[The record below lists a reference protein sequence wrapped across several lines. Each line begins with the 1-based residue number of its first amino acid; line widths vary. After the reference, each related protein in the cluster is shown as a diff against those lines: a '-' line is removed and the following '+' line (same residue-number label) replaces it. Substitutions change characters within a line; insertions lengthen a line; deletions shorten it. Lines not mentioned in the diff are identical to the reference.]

1 MDAETFAQFLQ
12 QREGETIDF
21 KMPVPTSA
29 DLAALITALYNTRGG
44 YIIFGVDDNRQ
55 PVGVPSPQGIEAGIV
70 NIIRDRCELDIMPAI
85 EIVSYQGSEFVVVHC
100 PKGPRPPYFVRDNP
114 RPYIRV
120 GSTNRE
126 ATTEET
132 RRLYLAGGEAGF
144 ERQPNPRATL
154 ADLSKPLITRYRQRR
169 ELLANFAIEIT
180 DEELL
185 RNLGCLVAVN
195 GDLRP
200 THAGVLLFTKEP
212 QRFLPQSEVTVVRFK
227 GIDVVEYLDRKDLQ
241 GPLSDLV
248 TDAEAFI
255 YRHIRVGRRVIGFE
269 GVDFW
274 EYPKEAIRE
283 AVVNAVIHRDYSLQG
298 QRIRIFIFDDRIEV
312 YSPGLVPPGV
322 TLEELRQLKSRSV
335 LRNPAIVSVFRD
347 LGGFIEKL
355 GTGIRRMA
363 AAMEAHHLSKPQFD
377 ELSGEFLVTLIG
389 PSERFMQ
396 EENSRPW
403 IKGLNPRQIQ
413 AIEYLMRKGRLTNK
427 AYQELANVGR
437 TTAKKELQQLVS
449 KRLMKAQG
457 SGRGFHYI
465 LHPKWSPQ

>member
-1 MDAETFAQFLQ
+1 MDAEIFAQLLQ
-12 QREGETIDF
+12 QRESETLDY
-21 KMPVPTSA
+21 KMTVPSSA
-29 DLAALITALYNTRGG
+29 DLAALMTAFYNTRGG
-44 YIIFGVDDNRQ
+44 NIIFGVDDNRQ
-55 PVGVPSPQGIEAGIV
+55 AVGVPSPQGIEMGVV
-70 NIIRDRCELDIMPAI
+70 NIIRDQCALDVMPTI
-85 EIVSYQGSEFVVVHC
+85 EIVPYQGLEFVVIHC
-100 PKGPRPPYFVRDNP
+100 PKGPHPPYFVRDHP

-144 ERQPNPRATL
+144 ERLPNLQTTS
-154 ADLSKPLITRYRQRR
+154 ADLSKPLIDRYRRR
-169 ELLANFAIEIT
+169 RQQVADFALELT
-180 DEELL
+180 DDELL
-185 RNLGCLVAVN
+185 RNLGCLSAVN
-195 GDLRP
+195 GNVRP
-200 THAGVLLFTKEP
+200 THAGVLLFADEP

-227 GIDVVEYLDRKDLQ
+227 GTDVVEYLDRKDLG
-241 GPLSDLV
+241 GPLPDLV

-255 YRHIRVGRRVIGFE
+255 YRHVRVGRRIIGFE

-283 AVVNAVIHRDYSLQG
+283 AVVNAIIHRDYSLPG

-335 LRNPAIVSVFRD
+335 LRNPVIVSVFRD

-363 AAMEAHHLSKPQFD
+363 AVMETHHLPKPQFD

-389 PSERFMQ
+389 PGERFMQ

-403 IKGLNPRQIQ
+403 IKGLNDRQIQ
-413 AIEYLMRKGRLTNK
+413 AVEYLMRKGRLTNK
-427 AYQELANVGR
+427 AYQELARVGR
-437 TTAKKELQQLVS
+437 TTAKKELQALVS
-449 KRLMKAQG
+449 KRLTKAQG

>member
-1 MDAETFAQFLQ
+1 MDAETFAKLLQ
-12 QREGETIDF
+12 QREGETLDF
-21 KMPVPTSA
+21 KLTVPSSA
-29 DLAALITALYNTRGG
+29 DLAALITAFYNTQGG
-44 YIIFGVDDNRQ
+44 NIIFGVDDNRQ
-55 PVGVPSPQGIEAGIV
+55 PVGVPSPQGIEMGIV

-85 EIVSYQGSEFVVVHC
+85 EIVPYQGLEFVVVHC
-100 PKGPRPPYFVRDNP
+100 PKGPRPPYFVRDHP
-114 RPYIRV
+114 RPYIRA

-132 RRLYLAGGEAGF
+132 RRLYLAGGETAF
-144 ERQPNPRATL
+144 ERLPNPQTTL
-154 ADLSKPLITRYRQRR
+154 AELSKPLIDRYRRR
-169 ELLANFAIEIT
+169 RQQVADFTIELT

-195 GDLRP
+195 GDLHP
-200 THAGVLLFTKEP
+200 TQAGVLLFAEEP

-227 GIDVVEYLDRKDLQ
+227 GTDVVEYLDRKDLH
-241 GPLSDLV
+241 GPLPDLV

-283 AVVNAVIHRDYSLQG
+283 AVVNAVIHRDYSLPG

-335 LRNPAIVSVFRD
+335 LRNPVIVSVFRD

-363 AAMEAHHLSKPQFD
+363 AAMEVHHLPKPQFD

-389 PSERFMQ
+389 PGERFMQ
-396 EENSRPW
+396 EENSRSW
-403 IKGLNPRQIQ
+403 IKGLNDRQIQ
-413 AIEYLMRKGRLTNK
+413 AVEYLMRKGRLTNK
-427 AYQELANVGR
+427 AYQELAGVGR
-437 TTAKKELQQLVS
+437 TTAKKELQELVS
-449 KRLMKAQG
+449 KRFMKAQG

-465 LHPKWSPQ
+465 RHPKWSP

>member
-1 MDAETFAQFLQ
+1 LQ
-12 QREGETIDF
+12 EREGETLDF
-21 KMPVPTSA
+21 KRTIPASA
-29 DLAALITALYNTRGG
+29 DLAVLITALYNTSGG
-44 YIIFGVDDNRQ
+44 YIVIGVDDDRQ
-55 PVGVPSPQGIEAGIV
+55 PVGVPSPQGVEMGVV

-85 EIVSYQGSEFVVVHC
+85 EIVSFQGRDFVVVHC
-100 PKGPRPPYFVRDNP
+100 PKGPRPPYFVREHP
-114 RPYIRV
+114 RPYLRV

-126 ATTEET
+126 ATIEET
-132 RRLYLAGGEAGF
+132 RHLYLAGGEAGF
-144 ERQPNPRATL
+144 ERLPNSQATL
-154 ADLSKPLITRYRQRR
+154 ADLSKSLIARYRRRR
-169 ELLANFAIEIT
+169 EHFADFAIDLT

-185 RNLGCLVAVN
+185 RNLGCVVSVN

-200 THAGVLLFTKEP
+200 THAGVLLFTEEP

-227 GIDVVEYLDRKDLQ
+227 GTDVVEYLDRKDLH
-241 GPLSDLV
+241 GPLPDLV

-283 AVVNAVIHRDYSLQG
+283 AVVNAVIHRDYSLSG
-298 QRIRIFIFDDRIEV
+298 QRIRIFIFDDRFEV

-335 LRNPAIVSVFRD
+335 LRNPVIVSVFRD

-363 AAMEAHHLSKPQFD
+363 AAMETYQLPKPQFD

-389 PSERFMQ
+389 PGEGFM
-396 EENSRPW
+396 EEKNSRTW
-403 IKGLNPRQIQ
+403 VKGLNPRQIQ
-413 AIEYLMRKGRLTNK
+413 AVEYLVRKGRLTNR
-427 AYQELANVGR
+427 AYQELASVGR
-437 TTAKKELQQLVS
+437 TTAKKELQELVS
-449 KRLMKAQG
+449 KGLLKAQG
-457 SGRGFHYI
+457 TGRGFHYI
-465 LHPKWSPQ
+465 LQPKWSHQ

>member
-1 MDAETFAQFLQ
+1 M
-12 QREGETIDF
+12 QRIG
-21 KMPVPTSA
+21 K
-29 DLAALITALYNTRGG
+29 R
-44 YIIFGVDDNRQ
+44 
-55 PVGVPSPQGIEAGIV
+55 
-70 NIIRDRCELDIMPAI
+70 
-85 EIVSYQGSEFVVVHC
+85 
-100 PKGPRPPYFVRDNP
+100 
-114 RPYIRV
+114 
-120 GSTNRE
+120 
-126 ATTEET
+126 ET
-132 RRLYLAGGEAGF
+132 RRFYLVGGEAGF
-144 ERQPNPRATL
+144 ERLPHPRAAL
-154 ADLSKPLITRYRQRR
+154 ADLSKPLLARYRHRR
-169 ELLANFAIEIT
+169 ELAANFALDIN

-185 RNLGCLVAVN
+185 RNLGCLVGVN

-200 THAGVLLFTKEP
+200 TQAGVLLFCEEP
-212 QRFLPQSEVTVVRFK
+212 QRFLPQSEMTVVRFK
-227 GIDVVEYLDRKDLQ
+227 GNDVVEYLDRKDLH
-241 GPLSDLV
+241 GSLPDLV
-248 TDAEAFI
+248 NNAEAFI

-363 AAMEAHHLSKPQFD
+363 AVMQAQRLPKPQFD

-389 PSERFMQ
+389 PGERFMQ
-396 EENSRPW
+396 EENSRAW
-403 IKGLNPRQIQ
+403 IKGLNSRQIQ
-413 AIEYLMRKGRLTNK
+413 AVEYLMRKGRLTNTL
-427 AYQELANVGR
+427 YQELAGVGR
-437 TTAKKELQQLVS
+437 TTAKKELQELVF
-449 KRLMKAQG
+449 KRIMKAQG

-465 LHPKWSPQ
+465 LHPKWSP